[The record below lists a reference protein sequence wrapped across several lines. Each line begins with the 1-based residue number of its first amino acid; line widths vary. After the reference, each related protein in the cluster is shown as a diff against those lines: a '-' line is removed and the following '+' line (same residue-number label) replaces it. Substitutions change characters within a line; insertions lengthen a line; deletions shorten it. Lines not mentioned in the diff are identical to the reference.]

1 MTKLL
6 TLARKLIPVA
16 RDAGLLEM
24 TYYRAG
30 ERPGT
35 AILGKADGSPVT
47 IADQEAEKLIT
58 AELHLLAPDI
68 PVVGEEAVAAG
79 EIPDISGGTFFL
91 VDALDGTREFISGG
105 ADFTVNIALLENF
118 IPVMGVIYAPA
129 SESMY
134 YGADGAAF
142 RRIADGADEGIAVR
156 KAPEKGLTI
165 VGSRMSDNSAKMQE
179 FLKTKNVHEFI
190 KRSSSLKFCAVAEGE
205 ADYFPR
211 LGPTSEWDTAAGEA
225 ILNAAGGRV
234 TTLDGKPMVYGK
246 NDRKFLNPGFVA
258 FAA

>member
-6 TLARKLIPVA
+6 TLARDLIPVA
-16 RDAGLLEM
+16 RNAGLLEM

-30 ERPGT
+30 QKPG
-35 AILGKADGSPVT
+35 AEILGKADGSPVT
-47 IADQEAEKLIT
+47 IADQEADRLII
-58 AELHLLAPDI
+58 AELHLLAPGI
-68 PVVGEEAVAAG
+68 PVVGEEATSAG
-79 EIPDISGGTFFL
+79 DIPDSSGGTFFL

-118 IPVMGVIYAPA
+118 VPVMGVIYAPA
-129 SESMY
+129 SETLY
-134 YGADGAAF
+134 YGAGDTAF
-142 RRIADGADEGIAVR
+142 RQVGENAEEKIAVR
-156 KAPEKGLTI
+156 KTPAEGITV

-179 FLKTKNVHEFI
+179 FLKSRNVHTFI
-190 KRSSSLKFCAVAEGE
+190 KRSSSLKFCAVATGE
-205 ADYFPR
+205 ADFFPR

-246 NDRKFLNPGFVA
+246 NDVKFINPSFMA